1 MAPVL
6 AITPWLSFFTSWFV
20 LFYFSLV
27 ETHLLF
33 YISVWSLE
41 ASLPAFKAGGEPS
54 LCDIPVQGWLLQPH

>member
-6 AITPWLSFFTSWFV
+6 AITPRLSFFMSWFV

-41 ASLPAFKAGGEPS
+41 ASLPAFKAGEPS
-54 LCDIPVQGWLLQPH
+54 LCDIPVQGWLLQLH